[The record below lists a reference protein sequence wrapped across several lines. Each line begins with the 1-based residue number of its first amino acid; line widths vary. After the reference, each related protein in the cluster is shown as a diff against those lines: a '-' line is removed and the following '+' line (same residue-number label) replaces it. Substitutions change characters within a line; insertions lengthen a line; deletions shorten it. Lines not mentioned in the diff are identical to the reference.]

1 MHLDNK
7 STSCSLAFLEGMKG
21 YRSNNGEYGGGYH
34 HYNSYESLSDSVRR
48 ILESSKKCPPLYMI
62 SFVIAQPLQT
72 TSTESVEEL
81 DKLGFRVAEPFGR
94 NAKYLHADALYV
106 ARGYEVLAA
115 IIRLVKRGEL
125 PGLDIA
131 NLNYLESMR
140 SLFNH
145 TPRGTFREMYD
156 DHELTSCDGD
166 DDCEDYCSCCD
177 DNELETDSDDVSNWD
192 KAYALPTINEEGEL
206 S

>member
-1 MHLDNK
+1 MHLHKN
-7 STSCSLAFLEGMKG
+7 STSCSLAFLEGMEG
-21 YRSNNGEYGGGYH
+21 YRSNNGNYGEGYH
-34 HYNSYESLSDSVRR
+34 HYNEGNTLEGTVRK
-48 ILESSKKCPPLYMI
+48 ILTSSMKGPPLYMI

-72 TSTESVEEL
+72 TSTESIEEL

-125 PGLDIA
+125 PGLEEDK
-131 NLNYLESMR
+131 LNYLESMR
-140 SLFNH
+140 NLFNQ
-145 TPRGTFREMYD
+145 TPRGTFRQMFD
-156 DHELTSCDGD
+156 DHELSSSDC
-166 DDCEDYCSCCD
+166 DCEDYCYCD
-177 DNELETDSDDVSNWD
+177 DSNDNELESGSEDVSNWD